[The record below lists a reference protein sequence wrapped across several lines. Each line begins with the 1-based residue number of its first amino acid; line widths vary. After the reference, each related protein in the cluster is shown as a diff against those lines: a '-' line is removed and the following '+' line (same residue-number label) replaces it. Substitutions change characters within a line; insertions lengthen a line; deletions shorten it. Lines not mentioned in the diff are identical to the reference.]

1 MNVPGITK
9 HKRLERSLA
18 DCSRCLDSGKIAK
31 HAIVAVGIHTYLA
44 VVEWDGLDD
53 QHCLIAPTEHT
64 CSSIQLDEN
73 VWDEMR
79 IWRKGLVA
87 MWRAMDMDCLFVEM
101 SRNVTAGPHLII
113 ECIPVP
119 MEIGETAPI
128 YFKKAIMECEE
139 EYADNKKLIEIKDL
153 RKQIPKSFNYFAV
166 DFGLSNGY
174 AHVIENRHSFPA
186 TFAHEIIAGMMDLPA
201 NKWPLMGAVRLDEE
215 DPTMIYGGPSDEN

>member
-1 MNVPGITK
+1 MRKENAILSDKEVPVDLHRRLGDKSAKVKRHDDESLDDIAEMQK
-9 HKRLERSLA
+9 QKQKHERKDERLANDRNRKEHKRLERSLA

-101 SRNVTAGPHLII
+101 SRNVTAGPHHII

-128 YFKKAIMECEE
+128 YFKLKV
-139 EYADNKKLIEIKDL
+139 
-153 RKQIPKSFNYFAV
+153 RGQILKTLHWV
-166 DFGLSNGY
+166 
-174 AHVIENRHSFPA
+174 
-186 TFAHEIIAGMMDLPA
+186 T
-201 NKWPLMGAVRLDEE
+201 
-215 DPTMIYGGPSDEN
+215 DENCTSGEVRTHLLKPRTLSTHIH